1 MVKTKELLN
10 EAIEYFGMNDIV
22 TIMLSQKLD
31 KMIVEAQ
38 KEGVKHGKR

>member
-38 KEGVKHGKR
+38 KEGVKYGKR

>member
-1 MVKTKELLN
+1 MTKTRELLY
-10 EAIEYFGMNDIV
+10 EAIEHYGMNDLV

-38 KEGVKHGKR
+38 KEGGEYGKR